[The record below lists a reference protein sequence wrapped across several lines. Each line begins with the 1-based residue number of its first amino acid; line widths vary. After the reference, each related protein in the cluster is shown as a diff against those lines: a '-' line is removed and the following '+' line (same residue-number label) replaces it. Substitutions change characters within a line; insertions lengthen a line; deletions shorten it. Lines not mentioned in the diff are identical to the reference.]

1 VCRKD
6 VMNRARAVRVLVA
19 RLALGG
25 IAAVVLA
32 FVAPG
37 AALALEVHHIYPLPG
52 STSAT
57 APNHLEVMFDHELQP
72 GRVQMGI
79 SPDTTDVPIALAP
92 LLVDGNIA
100 VQPLPALAGGAYTAG
115 FRVLARDGH
124 LYQGTFHFTVGGGAT
139 APAAPAVASPRS
151 DPAPARS
158 WLVGGVAVG
167 LTLPALATVV
177 ARMWRRRR
185 SRTLAGTVTP
195 SVDPSHRP

>member
-1 VCRKD
+1 
-6 VMNRARAVRVLVA
+6 
-19 RLALGG
+19 
-25 IAAVVLA
+25 
-32 FVAPG
+32 
-37 AALALEVHHIYPLPG
+37 
-52 STSAT
+52 
-57 APNHLEVMFDHELQP
+57 
-72 GRVQMGI
+72 MGI

-92 LLVDGNIA
+92 LLVDRNVA
-100 VQPLPALAGGAYTAG
+100 VQPLPALADGAYTVG

-195 SVDPSHRP
+195 SVDPSHLHDGCDGPNRRGAARTGCARRPRLTIRGDSRRDVRGTRATARSGERGLLLGPGNAGYCSFAAR